1 MHKRISDLAIA
12 AVLVLSLVLVAFPAN
27 AAGESVCIDPGHG
40 GSDTGTSGGGILE
53 KDLNLD
59 VALEL
64 GTILST
70 NGYDVFYTRTD
81 DISLGNS
88 GRAKYCNSVGASIL
102 VSVHHNGA
110 SNPDTDYST
119 ALYQKRIDRDLAR
132 AVTGSVSAALGIPN
146 KGITQFASGV
156 LVKSDMPA
164 TISEG
169 YFLTNPEEQSRL
181 KDSSRDYR
189 YEEAL
194 AIYQGIVA
202 YLGSQ

>member
-1 MHKRISDLAIA
+1 MRKRFLGLVSA
-12 AVLVLSLVLVAFPAN
+12 AVLVLSFLPGASAAN
-27 AAGESVCIDPGHG
+27 AAAHSVCIDPGHG

-59 VALEL
+59 VASEL
-64 GTILST
+64 GAILSA
-70 NGYDVFYTRTD
+70 NGYGVFYTRTG

-88 GRAKYCNSVGASIL
+88 ARAKYCNSVGATIL
-102 VSVHHNGA
+102 VSVHHNGS
-110 SNPDTDYST
+110 SNPATDYST

-132 AVTGSVSAALGIPN
+132 AVTGSVSTALGIPN
-146 KGITQFASGV
+146 KGITQFAFGV

-169 YFLTNPEEQSRL
+169 YFLTNPDEQSRL
-181 KDSSRDYR
+181 NDPGRDYR
-189 YEEAL
+189 YEEAQ

-202 YLGSQ
+202 YLASQ

>member
-1 MHKRISDLAIA
+1 MQKRISGLVSAT
-12 AVLVLSLVLVAFPAN
+12 VLVMSLVLVAIPAN
-27 AAGESVCIDPGHG
+27 AAGELVCIDPGHG

-64 GTILST
+64 GTILSA
-70 NGYDVFYTRTD
+70 NGYGVFYTRTD

-88 GRAKYCNSVGASIL
+88 ARAKYCNSVGASIL

-202 YLGSQ
+202 YLSSQ